1 VAQGAGADASSSGTR
16 CNSGARSR
24 WRCEKQ
30 QWRREQAATRAAVA
44 SGAQQA
50 AAAGEQEAATP
61 TAQHLGESS

>member
-24 WRCEKQ
+24 
-30 QWRREQAATRAAVA
+30 WRREQAATRAAVA